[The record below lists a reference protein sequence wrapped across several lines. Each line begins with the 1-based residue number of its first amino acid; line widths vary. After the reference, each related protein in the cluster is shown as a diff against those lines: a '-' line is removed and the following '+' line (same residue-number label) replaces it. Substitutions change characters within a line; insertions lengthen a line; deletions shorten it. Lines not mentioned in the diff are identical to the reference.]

1 MQLLID
7 HFYTR
12 LNNILICKE
21 DDDDLKRLLR
31 AYKYLIKRYN
41 KANDE
46 EIIHKIMVQAGMSIS
61 EIKLIKKRLLRGW
74 LIN

>member
-41 KANDE
+41 NDE
-46 EIIHKIMVQAGMSIS
+46 EIIHKIMAQAGMSIS
-61 EIKLIKKRLLRGW
+61 EIKLIKKRLLRG
-74 LIN
+74 